1 MKRLLLLTM
10 LLYGLHLCAQ
20 TLYPKGAYMT
30 QMELLERQPGKDY
43 TLFVEKRTGA
53 DISMNGGNN
62 YKLFRSDSTMKRKVY
77 FRKMMAYSDGDYL
90 YINGIH
96 TGLQKWYCRVEHE
109 GQYLLMVGGP
119 TAGDASVIAFGG
131 GAVAS
136 MVAAHSQILYALD
149 LKDYEII
156 KINKKALEEWLAST
170 PELLADYQKEEFP
183 KEMSVLLKYASLRN
197 QFKPSESP
205 IEQ

>member
-1 MKRLLLLTM
+1 MKGFLLLV
-10 LLYGLHLCAQ
+10 LLLNAFQFYAQ

-30 QMELLERQPGKDY
+30 QKELIERQPGKDY
-43 TLFVEKRTGA
+43 TLFVEKRSGA

-62 YKLFRSDSTMKRKVY
+62 YKLLRSDSTMKRKVY

-136 MVAAHSQILYALD
+136 MVAAHAQILYALD
-149 LKDYEII
+149 LKDYELV
-156 KINKKALEEWLAST
+156 KINKKALEKWLSST
-170 PELLADYQKEEFP
+170 PELLADYKKEESP
-183 KEMSVLLKYASLRN
+183 KEMPVLLKYASLRN
-197 QFKPSESP
+197 QFKPSDSP